1 MTTSR
6 PQAAGT
12 TYGVN
17 AILPAR
23 KLALLSLQHV
33 LVMYAGAVAV
43 PLIVGRALDL
53 PMSDIALL
61 ISADLFACGIATLI
75 QTLGFPGFGI
85 RLPIMMGVTFVSV
98 EPMLAMIR
106 AGEVAGHDDS
116 LTLSLIFGSVIVAGI
131 FGILIAPFVSR
142 LSRLFPPLVTGTVIL
157 VIGISL
163 VKVGV
168 DWAAGG
174 RVGAADYGAP
184 IHLSLALLVLVL
196 ILIVMRYGRGLI
208 QNSAVL
214 LGVAGGTLLASALGM
229 TDFSAVGNEPWLRWV
244 QPMRFGW
251 PRFEFAASLSM
262 CLVMIVIMVESFG
275 MFLAVGAIVETQVSR
290 VALARGLRADAL
302 ATAIGG
308 VFNTFPHTSFS
319 QNVGLI
325 GVTGVHSRYVC
336 AVGGVLL
343 LLLGLSPKLSAT
355 IAAIPAFVLGGAGLV
370 MFGMI
375 AATGVRILS
384 DVNFTSNRH
393 NLTVVAVSLSVG
405 MIPLVADKFFQ
416 FAPAALAPLLHSGIL
431 LATVA
436 AVALNLF
443 LNGLQH
449 EGLQHESPEPGA

>member
-168 DWAAGG
+168 DWAAGD
-174 RVGAADYGAP
+174 RK
-184 IHLSLALLVLVL
+184 S
-196 ILIVMRYGRGLI
+196 
-208 QNSAVL
+208 
-214 LGVAGGTLLASALGM
+214 
-229 TDFSAVGNEPWLRWV
+229 
-244 QPMRFGW
+244 
-251 PRFEFAASLSM
+251 
-262 CLVMIVIMVESFG
+262 
-275 MFLAVGAIVETQVSR
+275 
-290 VALARGLRADAL
+290 
-302 ATAIGG
+302 
-308 VFNTFPHTSFS
+308 
-319 QNVGLI
+319 
-325 GVTGVHSRYVC
+325 
-336 AVGGVLL
+336 
-343 LLLGLSPKLSAT
+343 
-355 IAAIPAFVLGGAGLV
+355 
-370 MFGMI
+370 
-375 AATGVRILS
+375 
-384 DVNFTSNRH
+384 
-393 NLTVVAVSLSVG
+393 VV
-405 MIPLVADKFFQ
+405 
-416 FAPAALAPLLHSGIL
+416 
-431 LATVA
+431 
-436 AVALNLF
+436 
-443 LNGLQH
+443 
-449 EGLQHESPEPGA
+449 

>member
-1 MTTSR
+1 MDC
-6 PQAAGT
+6 
-12 TYGVN
+12 GVN
-17 AILPAR
+17 AVLPAR
-23 KLALLSLQHV
+23 KMALLSLQHV

-43 PLIVGRALDL
+43 PLIIGRALDL
-53 PMSDIALL
+53 PISDIALL

-85 RLPIMMGVTFVSV
+85 RLPIMMGVTFASV
-98 EPMLAMIR
+98 EPMLALIQ
-106 AGEVAGHDDS
+106 AGEVAGRDDS
-116 LTLSLIFGSVIVAGI
+116 ITLGVIFGAVIVAGI

-142 LSRLFPPLVTGTVIL
+142 LSRLFPPLVTGTVIM

-184 IHLSLALLVLVL
+184 VYLSLALLVLVL
-196 ILIVMRYGRGLI
+196 ILIVMRYARGLI

-214 LGVAGGTLLASALGM
+214 LGVTGGTLLASAFGM
-229 TDFSAVGNEPWLRWV
+229 TDFSAVDNEPWLRWV
-244 QPMRFGW
+244 EPFRLAS
-251 PRFEFAASLSM
+251 PRFELTASLSM
-262 CLVMIVIMVESFG
+262 CVVMIVVMVESFG
-275 MFLAVGAIVETQVSR
+275 MFLAVGAIVERPVSR
-290 VALARGLRADAL
+290 ICLARGLRADAL

-343 LLLGLSPKLSAT
+343 LLLGLSPKLSAA
-355 IAAIPAFVLGGAGLV
+355 IAAIPPYVLGGAGLV

-375 AATGVRILS
+375 AATGVRILG
-384 DVNFTSNRH
+384 DVDFKNRN
-393 NLTVVAVSLSVG
+393 NLTVVAVSLAVG
-405 MIPLVADKFFQ
+405 MIPLVSSKFFQ
-416 FAPAALAPLLHSGIL
+416 FAPAVLTPLLHSGIL

-449 EGLQHESPEPGA
+449 DSHEVVS